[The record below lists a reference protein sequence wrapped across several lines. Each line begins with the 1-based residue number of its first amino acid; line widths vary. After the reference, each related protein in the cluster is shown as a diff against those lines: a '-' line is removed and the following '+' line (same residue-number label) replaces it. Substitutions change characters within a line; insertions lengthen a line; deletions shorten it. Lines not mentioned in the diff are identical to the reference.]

1 MEMPRILR
9 LDPLTANKI
18 AAGEVVER
26 PSAVVKELVE
36 NAMDA
41 GSTQITVEVRQ
52 GGKSYIRISDNG
64 SGIPYDDIPLALE
77 RHATSKIRTVQDLN
91 TVHSLGFRGEALASI
106 ASVSLMELITR
117 PAEASAGY
125 RLEVQG
131 GRTVTLEE
139 TGAPQGTTVIVK
151 DLFFNTPARM
161 KFMKSNGAENA
172 AITEWI
178 SRLAVSRPLVSFRFI
193 ADGQDVFMTS
203 GNGKLLEAIAGV
215 YERSLAKSM
224 IPLEAQ
230 RDGITLTGFL
240 GDLTLNRGN
249 RQMQHFFV
257 NGRTVRSTL
266 LSEALELGYQGLLPI
281 NRFPVCFIHVELDQK
296 RLDVN
301 IHPAKIQIRFQ
312 DEAAVRQGIYQ
323 MIRETLLN
331 RNLMPTI
338 RYKAEGTAPQG
349 GQAIPPAIKVN
360 PAPPLREPEHETLRE
375 AATPV
380 TAPAVQ
386 EPTMPAATPL
396 SSQVEEPAETYTAPP
411 QNSEITGTPPVPAV
425 PAAPHFDIGSLLMKA
440 EPEAVTL
447 DAALVDTFEKETLY
461 DGLTIIGQLFRTYI
475 LAEKENA
482 LYLIDQHAAHEK
494 ILFEGFLRDWKRHA
508 VTTQLLMVPEVL
520 TLEPQAVMHSED
532 LKAVLE
538 QAGFHYDIFGA
549 DTLLVR
555 EVPLI
560 GTVPLSPE
568 LLRTLLR
575 DFVRELEMGKDL
587 TDMRQELIIRESCK
601 RAVKALD
608 SLAMPEIQ
616 GLMDQLKTLDS
627 PYTCPHGRPIIIAI
641 DKSELEKRFK
651 RI

>member
-1 MEMPRILR
+1 MENPRILR

-52 GGKSYIRISDNG
+52 GGKTYIRISDNG
-64 SGIPYDDIPLALE
+64 SGIPHDDIPLALE

-91 TVHSLGFRGEALASI
+91 TVDSLGFRGEALASI
-106 ASVSLMELITR
+106 ASVSLLELITR
-117 PAEASAGY
+117 PAEAPVGY

-131 GRTVTLEE
+131 GRTVSLEE
-139 TGAPQGTTVIVK
+139 IGAPQGTTVIVK

-161 KFMKSNGAENA
+161 KFMKSNGAEMA

-193 ADGQDVFMTS
+193 ADQQDIFMTS
-203 GNGKLLEAIAGV
+203 GNGNLLEAIAGV
-215 YERSLAKSM
+215 YERSMAKSM
-224 IPLEAQ
+224 IPLEVKHE
-230 RDGITLTGFL
+230 GITLTGFL

-281 NRFPVCFIHVELDQK
+281 NRFPVCFIHLELDQK

-312 DEAAVRQGIYQ
+312 DEPTVRQGIYQ

-331 RNLMPTI
+331 RNLMPTVRHKI
-338 RYKAEGTAPQG
+338 E
-349 GQAIPPAIKVN
+349 N
-360 PAPPLREPEHETLRE
+360 PAPTVVPTVTPVKAEPAPGMHVPIKEPAPRVETAPIQPAGIQEAQERYAISEKEPEL
-375 AATPV
+375 V
-380 TAPAVQ
+380 
-386 EPTMPAATPL
+386 L
-396 SSQVEEPAETYTAPP
+396 
-411 QNSEITGTPPVPAV
+411 NIPVP
-425 PAAPHFDIGSLLMKA
+425 PEPFFDPSLLLMKV
-440 EPEAVTL
+440 EPEIITL
-447 DAALVDTFEKETLY
+447 SPELTAPFEKETLY
-461 DGLTIIGQLFRTYI
+461 DGLRIIGQLFRTYI
-475 LAEKENA
+475 LAEKNDS

-494 ILFEGFLRDWKRHA
+494 ILFEGFIRDWKRHA
-508 VTTQLLMVPEVL
+508 MTTQLLMVPEVL
-520 TLEPQAVMHSED
+520 TLDPKAIMHSED
-532 LKAVLE
+532 LKPSLE
-538 QAGFHYDIFGA
+538 QAGFHFDVFGA

-560 GTVPLSPE
+560 GSVPLSPN
-568 LLRTLLR
+568 LLKTLLQ

-587 TDMRQELIIRESCK
+587 TDVRQELIIRESCK
-601 RAVKALD
+601 KAIKALD
-608 SLAMPEIQ
+608 TLALPEIL
-616 GLMDQLKTLDS
+616 GLIDQLKALDS
-627 PYTCPHGRPIIIAI
+627 PYTCPHGRPIIIAM

>member
-41 GSTQITVEVRQ
+41 GSTQISVEVRQ
-52 GGKSYIRISDNG
+52 GGKTYIRISDNG
-64 SGIPYDDIPLALE
+64 SGIPFEDIPLALE

-117 PAEASAGY
+117 PATEAVGY

-131 GRTVTLEE
+131 GRTVSLEE

-161 KFMKSNGAENA
+161 KFMKSNGAEMA

-178 SRLAVSRPLVSFRFI
+178 SRLAVSRPDVSFRFI
-193 ADGQDVFMTS
+193 ADNQDIFMTS

-215 YERSLAKSM
+215 YERSMAKSM
-224 IPLEAQ
+224 IPLEIQ
-230 RDGITLTGFL
+230 REGISLTGFL
-240 GDLTLNRGN
+240 GDLSLNRGN

-266 LSEALELGYQGLLPI
+266 LSEAVEMGYQGLLPI
-281 NRFPVCFIHVELDQK
+281 NRFPVCFIHLELDQK

-312 DEAAVRQGIYQ
+312 DEATVRQGIYT
-323 MIRETLLN
+323 MIRESLLN
-331 RNLMPTI
+331 RNLMPSV
-338 RYKAEGTAPQG
+338 RYKTEPPQI
-349 GQAIPPAIKVN
+349 QQPI
-360 PAPPLREPEHETLRE
+360 PAPPVSKPLASSSVFQAPIEKSVSQPFIQESRVREDSEPYPVVKPAFENSPIPVVISSQIEPE
-375 AATPV
+375 
-380 TAPAVQ
+380 
-386 EPTMPAATPL
+386 
-396 SSQVEEPAETYTAPP
+396 
-411 QNSEITGTPPVPAV
+411 
-425 PAAPHFDIGSLLMKA
+425 AAPLDTSFLLMKA
-440 EPEAVTL
+440 EPEVISL
-447 DAALVDTFEKETLY
+447 SQALTEPFQKESLY
-461 DGLTIIGQLFRTYI
+461 DDLQIIGQLFRTYI
-475 LAEKENA
+475 LAEKNDT

-494 ILFEGFLRDWKRHA
+494 ILYEAFIHDWKQHSM
-508 VTTQLLMVPEVL
+508 TTQLLLAPEVL
-520 TLEPQAVMHSED
+520 VLDPKAIMHSED
-532 LKAVLE
+532 LKDVLE
-538 QAGFHYDIFGA
+538 QAGFHYDIFGT
-549 DTLLVR
+549 DSLLVR

-560 GTVPLSPE
+560 GAVPLSAD
-568 LLRTLLR
+568 LLKTLLQ
-575 DFVRELEMGKDL
+575 DFIRELEMGKDL
-587 TDMRQELIIRESCK
+587 TDLRQELIIRESCK
-601 RAVKALD
+601 RAIKAFD
-608 SLAMPEIQ
+608 TLAMPEIKA
-616 GLMDQLKTLDS
+616 LIRQLKELES
-627 PYTCPHGRPIIIAI
+627 PYTCPHGRPIIIAME
-641 DKSELEKRFK
+641 KSELEKRFK

>member
-1 MEMPRILR
+1 MEIPRILR

-52 GGKSYIRISDNG
+52 GGKTYIRISDNG
-64 SGIPYDDIPLALE
+64 SGIPFDDIPLALE

-117 PAEASAGY
+117 PAEATVGF

-224 IPLEAQ
+224 IPLQAQ
-230 RDGITLTGFL
+230 HEGITLTGFL
-240 GDLTLNRGN
+240 GDLSLNRGN

-312 DEAAVRQGIYQ
+312 DESTVRQGIYQ

-331 RNLMPTI
+331 RNLMPSV
-338 RYKAEGTAPQG
+338 RYKTEGAAPAVSPAPFPSIKEAPVLPVPEPIRETVVEIPRHDGTLAPRIQSPQSPAPQSAEVNEIPEPYTTAPQ
-349 GQAIPPAIKVN
+349 
-360 PAPPLREPEHETLRE
+360 PLEKTITR
-375 AATPV
+375 ADDPV
-380 TAPAVQ
+380 Q
-386 EPTMPAATPL
+386 
-396 SSQVEEPAETYTAPP
+396 
-411 QNSEITGTPPVPAV
+411 PVPD
-425 PAAPHFDIGSLLMKA
+425 PSLLLMKA
-440 EPEAVTL
+440 EPEIISLSPTL
-447 DAALVDTFEKETLY
+447 EAPFEKETLY
-461 DGLTIIGQLFRTYI
+461 DGLQIIGQLFRTYI
-475 LAEKENA
+475 VAEKENA

-494 ILFEGFLRDWKRHA
+494 ILFEGFIRDWKRHA
-508 VTTQLLMVPEVL
+508 MTTQLLLVPEVL
-520 TLEPQAVMHSED
+520 TLDPQAIMHSED
-532 LKAVLE
+532 LKSVLE
-538 QAGFHYDIFGA
+538 QAGFHYDVFGT

-560 GTVPLSPE
+560 GSVPLSPD
-568 LLRTLLR
+568 LLRTMLQ

-601 RAVKALD
+601 RAIKALD
-608 SLAMPEIQ
+608 TLGMPEIK
-616 GLMDQLKTLDS
+616 GLIAQLKDLDS